1 MSMLLKQLIAHDVPT
16 AAPGDS
22 IDYIH
27 SLFFAT
33 QLHQIPIVE
42 NEVYLGLIDAK
53 EFQSIDGAPEEMDP
67 LLYQHFRPAIP
78 LSAHPFEALRVLYQ
92 YDLSIL
98 PVVSE
103 QNEYVGA
110 LTKDGLIHY
119 IIEHINIDVN
129 GGIVVLEMEP
139 RNYSLAQLAR
149 ICESEQVL
157 VLGVQTKTNLQS
169 AKLEVTIKTNRVD
182 LAAVVQAFERFDYTV
197 LATYGDQKMEDD
209 VVDRYNQLMHY
220 LNI

>member
-1 MSMLLKQLIAHDVPT
+1 MLLKQLIALDVPV
-16 AAPGDS
+16 AAPSDN

-27 SLFFAT
+27 SLFFAS

-42 NEVYLGLIDAK
+42 NDMYLGLIDAK
-53 EFQSIDGAPEEMDP
+53 EFQSIDDAPEEMEP
-67 LLYQHFRPAIP
+67 QLYQHFRPAIAI
-78 LSAHPFEALRVLYQ
+78 SAHPFEALRLLHQ

-98 PVVSE
+98 PVITE
-103 QNEYVGA
+103 QNEYVGS
-110 LTKDGLIHY
+110 LTKDGLLHY
-119 IIEHINIDVN
+119 IVENINIDVN

-139 RNYSLAQLAR
+139 RNYSLAQMAR

-157 VLGVQTKTNLQS
+157 VLGVQAKTNLQT

-197 LATYGDQKMEDD
+197 LGTYGDQKMEDD
-209 VVDRYNQLMHY
+209 VVDRYNQFMHY